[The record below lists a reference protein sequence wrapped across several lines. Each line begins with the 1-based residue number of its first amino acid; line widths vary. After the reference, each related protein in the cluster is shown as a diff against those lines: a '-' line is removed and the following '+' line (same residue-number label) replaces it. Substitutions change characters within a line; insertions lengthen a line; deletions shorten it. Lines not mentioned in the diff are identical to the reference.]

1 MKEVVVWFIA
11 KKNKIFFLFLHVLY
25 FEFKT
30 SLYLNL
36 DESWKFALILSKD
49 QYQYMGYCP
58 PTPPLTQH

>member
-1 MKEVVVWFIA
+1 MA
-11 KKNKIFFLFLHVLY
+11 KKNKIFFLFLHVSY

-36 DESWKFALILSKD
+36 DESWKFSLIPLKD
-49 QYQYMGYCP
+49 QYQYLGNCP

>member
-1 MKEVVVWFIA
+1 MA
-11 KKNKIFFLFLHVLY
+11 KKNKIFFLFLHVSY

-36 DESWKFALILSKD
+36 DESWKFSILLKD
-49 QYQYMGYCP
+49 QYQGNCP